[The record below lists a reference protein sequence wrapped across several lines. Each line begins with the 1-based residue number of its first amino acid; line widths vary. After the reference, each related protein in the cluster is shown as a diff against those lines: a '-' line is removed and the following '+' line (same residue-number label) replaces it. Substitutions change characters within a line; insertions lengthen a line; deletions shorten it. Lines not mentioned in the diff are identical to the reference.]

1 MYWGDKRMGMK
12 QYKVGKTW
20 EEELMD
26 YYNKRGCYT
35 YKFPTDFN
43 GTICDIL
50 VSKNGSCM
58 YIEAKHTKTNKL
70 YYKGC
75 GIYKKRDELD
85 NFVNKYNN
93 NIYIMIKSDKLGVYW
108 TTWLKARPIFEEKGY
123 LDLEK
128 DCYCGN
134 GGKNA

>member
-1 MYWGDKRMGMK
+1 MGIK
-12 QYKVGKTW
+12 QYKVGKSW

-26 YYNKRGCYT
+26 YYNKRDFYT

-93 NIYIMIKSDKLGVYW
+93 NIYIMIKSDKLGIYW
-108 TTWLKARPIFEEKGY
+108 TTWLKAKPIFEEKGY

-134 GGKNA
+134 GGRNV

>member
-1 MYWGDKRMGMK
+1 MGIN
-12 QYKVGKTW
+12 QYKVGKSW
-20 EEELMD
+20 EEQLMD
-26 YYNKRGCYT
+26 YYNKRGFYT
-35 YKFPTDFN
+35 YKFITDFN

-50 VSKNGSCM
+50 ISKNGSCM
-58 YIEAKHTKTNKL
+58 YIEAKHTKTDKL

-93 NIYIMIKSDKLGVYW
+93 NVYIMIKSDKLGVYW
-108 TTWLKARPIFEEKGY
+108 TTWVKARPIFEKKGY
-123 LDLEK
+123 LDLKE

-134 GGKNA
+134 GGM

>member
-26 YYNKRGCYT
+26 YYNKRGCYA

-108 TTWLKARPIFEEKGY
+108 TTWLKAKPIFEEKGY

>member
-1 MYWGDKRMGMK
+1 MGIT
-12 QYKVGKTW
+12 QYKVGKSW
-20 EEELMD
+20 EEELMN
-26 YYNKRGCYT
+26 YYGKRGFYT

-58 YIEAKHTKTNKL
+58 YIEAKHTKTDKL

-93 NIYIMIKSDKLGVYW
+93 NVYIMIKSDKLGVYW
-108 TTWLKARPIFEEKGY
+108 TTWVKARPIFEKKGY
-123 LDLEK
+123 LDLKE

-134 GGKNA
+134 GGIR

>member
-1 MYWGDKRMGMK
+1 MGIK
-12 QYKVGKTW
+12 QYKVGKSW

-26 YYNKRGCYT
+26 YYNKRGFYT

-108 TTWLKARPIFEEKGY
+108 TTWLKAKPIFEEQGY

-134 GGKNA
+134 GGRNA

>member
-1 MYWGDKRMGMK
+1 MSIK
-12 QYKVGKTW
+12 QYEVGKSW

-26 YYNKRGCYT
+26 YYGKRGFYT

-43 GTICDIL
+43 GTICDIFI
-50 VSKNGSCM
+50 SKNGGCM

-75 GIYKKRDELD
+75 GIYKKRDEID
-85 NFVNKYNN
+85 NFVKKYNN
-93 NIYIMIKSDKLGVYW
+93 NIYIMIKSDKVGVYW
-108 TTWLKARPIFEEKGY
+108 TTWLKAKPIFESQGY

-128 DCYCGN
+128 NCFKGN
-134 GGKNA
+134 MEVK

>member
-26 YYNKRGCYT
+26 YYNKRDFYT

-58 YIEAKHTKTNKL
+58 YIEAKHIKTNKL

-108 TTWLKARPIFEEKGY
+108 TTWLKAKPIFEEQGY

-134 GGKNA
+134 GGM

>member
-1 MYWGDKRMGMK
+1 MGIK
-12 QYKVGKTW
+12 QYKVGKSW

-26 YYNKRGCYT
+26 YYNKRGFYT

-108 TTWLKARPIFEEKGY
+108 TTWLKAKPIFEEKGY

-134 GGKNA
+134 

>member
-1 MYWGDKRMGMK
+1 MGIT
-12 QYKVGKTW
+12 QYKVGKSW
-20 EEELMD
+20 ENEVML
-26 YYNKRGCYT
+26 YYNEKGYYT

-58 YIEAKHTKTNKL
+58 FIECKHTTTDKL
-70 YYKGC
+70 RYKGC

-85 NFVNKYNN
+85 NFVSKSNN
-93 NIYIMIKSDKLGVYW
+93 NVYIMIKSDTKGIFW
-108 TTWLKARPIFEEKGY
+108 TTWLKAKPIFEEQGY

-128 DCYCGN
+128 DCFKGVI
-134 GGKNA
+134 